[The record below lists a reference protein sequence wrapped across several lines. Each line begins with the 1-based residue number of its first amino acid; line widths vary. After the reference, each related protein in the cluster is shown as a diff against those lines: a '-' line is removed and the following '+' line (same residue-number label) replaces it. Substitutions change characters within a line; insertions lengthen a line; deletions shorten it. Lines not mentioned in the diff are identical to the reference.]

1 MDNYSIQLFTQL
13 VADEGLDL
21 KQLYRDSGLSLREL
35 QRQDA
40 MLKLLPLAL
49 SRIENKSLGLK
60 FGQRMNIP
68 QLGVIGY
75 ALMSCANGEAALKL
89 LLQYQRIIMPEVLLS
104 TTQEHSTMV
113 LSCRAEHLSQPV
125 ERFCLES
132 FFVAICLCATEL
144 LGAPA
149 EHMNYRFGYHE
160 PEYGSDYQR
169 FLTGTVEFNC
179 QTSQVIIPLKL
190 LQAPLTSA
198 NPVSETIYREQ
209 CDLLLQQLGTE
220 QAVSARVQQ
229 LLLSRRG
236 DFPELNQIAAQLNMS
251 ESTLRRRLT
260 AEGNGYQKLL
270 DKVRFHLARQYLQ
283 ATALPVVEVGRLLG
297 FDDAANFRRAFSRW
311 SGTTPSEF
319 RTNGNGAGR
328 DTNL

>member
-1 MDNYSIQLFTQL
+1 MQLFTQL
-13 VADEGLDL
+13 LTDEGLDL
-21 KQLYRDSGLSLREL
+21 EQLYRDSGLTLREL

-49 SRIENKSLGLK
+49 SRLEDKRLGLK

-75 ALMSCANGEAALKL
+75 ALMSCATGEAALKL
-89 LLQYQRIIMPEVLLS
+89 LLQYQRIIMPEVVLS
-104 TTQEHSTMV
+104 TKQEHSNMV
-113 LSCRAEHLSQPV
+113 LSCRAEHLTQPV

-149 EHMNYRFGYHE
+149 EHMNYRFAYRE
-160 PEYGSDYQR
+160 PAYSSDYQT
-169 FLTGTVEFNC
+169 FLKGRVEFNC
-179 QTSQVIIPLKL
+179 QASQVIIPLKL

-198 NPVSETIYREQ
+198 NPVLETIYREQ

-229 LLLSRRG
+229 MLLNRRG
-236 DFPELNQIAAQLNMS
+236 DFPELKQIAAQLNMS

-260 AEGNGYQKLL
+260 AEGSGYQKLL

-311 SGTTPSEF
+311 SGQAPSAF
-319 RTNGNGAGR
+319 RLSLKSVEAEATS
-328 DTNL
+328 